1 MTSDV
6 KSINIK
12 NHTYYFF
19 NDMINTKYFDS
30 SLSEID
36 KTSYKNIYIYYIR
49 YITIKKIDDYND
61 LHSATPLYLIVNT
74 ADGHIE
80 EKMEIN
86 TSFDSSGEKVLSK
99 YTEFLKGIKSL
110 IGKIDAKPNE
120 YAKDFMKIRF
130 ESNL

>member
-36 KTSYKNIYIYYIR
+36 KTSYKSIYIYYIR
-49 YITIKKIDDYND
+49 YITIKKNDDYND

-74 ADGHIE
+74 ADGRIE
-80 EKMEIN
+80 EKN
-86 TSFDSSGEKVLSK
+86 GNK
-99 YTEFLKGIKSL
+99 YF
-110 IGKIDAKPNE
+110 
-120 YAKDFMKIRF
+120 F
-130 ESNL
+130 

>member
-1 MTSDV
+1 MASDV

-30 SLSEID
+30 SLSKID
-36 KTSYKNIYIYYIR
+36 KTSYKNIYIYYIK

-74 ADGHIE
+74 ADGRIE
-80 EKMEIN
+80 EKN
-86 TSFDSSGEKVLSK
+86 GNK
-99 YTEFLKGIKSL
+99 YF
-110 IGKIDAKPNE
+110 
-120 YAKDFMKIRF
+120 F
-130 ESNL
+130 